1 MAKKLARKAGAGQTS
16 QPEKA
21 SATKDGDDVNWFGVK
36 VGTDNSISASG
47 PVGGVGKYLSL
58 KRPAETKDTASG
70 EAAGEDGKKKR
81 KLGFGDFAG
90 W

>member
-1 MAKKLARKAGAGQTS
+1 MAKKLARKAEAGQIS

-21 SATKDGDDVNWFGVK
+21 SVTKDGDDVNWFGVK

-47 PVGGVGKYLSL
+47 PVGGVGKYLNL
-58 KRPAETKDTASG
+58 KRPAETKDTA